1 MFDLDMSKDDTLS
14 SLEAIDEHLSKVK
27 KVIVPENSSVL
38 RYTIHMS
45 QLDIVY
51 PLSGVYD
58 AFEI

>member
-1 MFDLDMSKDDTLS
+1 MSKDDTLS